1 MICKSKINVRYAETD
16 KMGIVYYANYAVWY
30 EIGRTNFLKQ
40 AGISYSNME
49 NIGIMVPV
57 VDLNIHYIY
66 PAKYDD
72 NIIIET
78 TVEDFSP
85 VKIKFDYKIYKESVS
100 EVINK
105 GTTTHC
111 WVDDK
116 FKLINLKRAYPD
128 IYLKLKNSI
137 SQ

>member
-57 VDLNIHYIY
+57 VDLNIHYIS

-78 TVEDFSP
+78 TAEDFSP
-85 VKIKFDYKIYKESVS
+85 VKIKFNYKVYKEGIN

-111 WVDDK
+111 WVNDK
-116 FKLINLKRAYPD
+116 FKLINLKRTYPD
-128 IYLKLKNSI
+128 IYLKFKISI
-137 SQ
+137 WK

>member
-1 MICKSKINVRYAETD
+1 
-16 KMGIVYYANYAVWY
+16 
-30 EIGRTNFLKQ
+30 
-40 AGISYSNME
+40 
-49 NIGIMVPV
+49 MVPV
-57 VDLNIHYIY
+57 VDLNIHYIS

-78 TVEDFSP
+78 TAEDFSP
-85 VKIKFDYKIYKESVS
+85 VKIKFNYKVYKEGIN

-111 WVDDK
+111 WVNDK
-116 FKLINLKRAYPD
+116 FKLINLKRTYPD

>member
-40 AGISYSNME
+40 AGIPYSNME
-49 NIGIMVPV
+49 NMGIMVPV
-57 VDLNIHYIY
+57 LDLNINYIY

-78 TVEDFSP
+78 SVEDFSS
-85 VKIKFDYKIYKESVS
+85 VKIKFSYKLYKEGTSQI
-100 EVINK
+100 INR

-111 WVDDK
+111 WVNDK
-116 FKLINLKRAYPD
+116 FKLINLKRSYND
-128 IYLKLKNSI
+128 IYLKLKKSI

>member
-57 VDLNIHYIY
+57 VDLNIHYIS

-78 TVEDFSP
+78 TAEDFSP
-85 VKIKFDYKIYKESVS
+85 VKIKFNYKVYKEGIN

-111 WVDDK
+111 WVNDK
-116 FKLINLKRAYPD
+116 FKLINLKRTYPD